1 MNRPLHLEITGM
13 SCGHCV
19 MAVTKGL
26 KNVPGVDVQQVNVG
40 SADLTYDD
48 AKTSPATIAEAVEDA
63 GYTIARQS

>member
-1 MNRPLHLEITGM
+1 MHHPLHLDIAGM

-26 KNVPGVDVQQVNVG
+26 KQVDGVDVTQVAIG

-48 AKTSPATIAEAVEDA
+48 GKTSPAAIAKAVEDA
-63 GYTIARQS
+63 GYAVTRQA